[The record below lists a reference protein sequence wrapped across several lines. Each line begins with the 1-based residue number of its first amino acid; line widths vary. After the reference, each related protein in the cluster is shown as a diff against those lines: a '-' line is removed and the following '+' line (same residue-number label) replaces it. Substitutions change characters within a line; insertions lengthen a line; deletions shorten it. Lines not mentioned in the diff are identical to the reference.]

1 MLIDFSPF
9 TPLSLNPYPTTF
21 ISHPILFLCTLNPSC
36 FPSLFF
42 SSHLSFFLPYFRSY
56 ISKNHLSP
64 LTLPLPLLFLIV
76 CLLLVSLSLILHP
89 SSITPCLLPP
99 TFHLLPLPVP
109 HPTHSPLTPYSSPS
123 PPSLSTSFASHPQP
137 PLPSPSLF
145 VTHTHHSHSHSLC
158 LIINII
164 HPWWPQKFWMTDTKE
179 EIVVCIYV
187 FCPQTQL
194 KDFDCVPI

>member
-21 ISHPILFLCTLNPSC
+21 ISHPIFFLCTLNPSC

-42 SSHLSFFLPYFRSY
+42 SSHLSFFLPCSRSY
-56 ISKNHLSP
+56 TSKNYLSSFTP
-64 LTLPLPLLFLIV
+64 PFPLLFLIV

-109 HPTHSPLTPYSSPS
+109 HPTHSPLTPYSSTPPPS
-123 PPSLSTSFASHPQP
+123 FPPSLLINCFSLTSPQP

-145 VTHTHHSHSHSLC
+145 VTHTHHSHSLC

-164 HPWWPQKFWMTDTKE
+164 HP
-179 EIVVCIYV
+179 
-187 FCPQTQL
+187 
-194 KDFDCVPI
+194 

>member
-21 ISHPILFLCTLNPSC
+21 ISDPIFFLCTLNPSC

-42 SSHLSFFLPYFRSY
+42 SSHLSFFLPCSRSY
-56 ISKNHLSP
+56 TSKNYLSSFTP
-64 LTLPLPLLFLIV
+64 AFPLLVLIV

-99 TFHLLPLPVP
+99 TFHLLPLLVP

-145 VTHTHHSHSHSLC
+145 VTHTHHSHSLF

-164 HPWWPQKFWMTDTKE
+164 HTWWPQKFWMTDTKE
-179 EIVVCIYV
+179 KMLVCIYV
-187 FCPQTQL
+187 P
-194 KDFDCVPI
+194 V

>member
-9 TPLSLNPYPTTF
+9 TPFPPNPYPTTF

-42 SSHLSFFLPYFRSY
+42 SCHLSFFLPFSRSY
-56 ISKNHLSP
+56 TSKNYLSSFAP
-64 LTLPLPLLFLIV
+64 PFPLLFLIV

-109 HPTHSPLTPYSSPS
+109 HPTHSPLTPHSSTSPS
-123 PPSLSTSFASHPQP
+123 LPPSLSTAFASHPQP

-145 VTHTHHSHSHSLC
+145 VTHTHHSHSLC
-158 LIINII
+158 LIVNII
-164 HPWWPQKFWMTDTKE
+164 HP
-179 EIVVCIYV
+179 
-187 FCPQTQL
+187 
-194 KDFDCVPI
+194 

>member
-89 SSITPCLLPP
+89 SSITPHLLLP

-109 HPTHSPLTPYSSPS
+109 RPNHSSLTPHSSPS
-123 PPSLSTSFASHPQP
+123 LPPSLPINCFCLTSPTLSTITP
-137 PLPSPSLF
+137 
-145 VTHTHHSHSHSLC
+145 HSLS
-158 LIINII
+158 LTIITLTLL
-164 HPWWPQKFWMTDTKE
+164 F
-179 EIVVCIYV
+179 
-187 FCPQTQL
+187 
-194 KDFDCVPI
+194 